1 MAVDEGAKRREKKT
15 HSRVDAMGR
24 GRTRTRNNIFE
35 SCILFFLPPRVL
47 KRPPSLLLVVGARP
61 NELFLALSNASN
73 PPTWCTRGA
82 RRGKE

>member
-15 HSRVDAMGR
+15 HSRVDAMGIEHVR
-24 GRTRTRNNIFE
+24 GIISSNLV
-35 SCILFFLPPRVL
+35 SCFFFPHVL